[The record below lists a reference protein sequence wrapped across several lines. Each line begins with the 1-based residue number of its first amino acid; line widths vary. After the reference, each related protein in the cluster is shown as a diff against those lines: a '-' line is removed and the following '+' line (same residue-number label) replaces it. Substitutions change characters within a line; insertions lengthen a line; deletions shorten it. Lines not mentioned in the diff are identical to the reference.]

1 MLGILGLVICG
12 VILGPIAWTMGNKA
26 RAEMDAQPG
35 VNWTNRGSVNAGRI
49 CGIIATILSV
59 ALIVL
64 FVVASASN
72 S

>member
-1 MLGILGLVICG
+1 
-12 VILGPIAWTMGNKA
+12 
-26 RAEMDAQPG
+26 